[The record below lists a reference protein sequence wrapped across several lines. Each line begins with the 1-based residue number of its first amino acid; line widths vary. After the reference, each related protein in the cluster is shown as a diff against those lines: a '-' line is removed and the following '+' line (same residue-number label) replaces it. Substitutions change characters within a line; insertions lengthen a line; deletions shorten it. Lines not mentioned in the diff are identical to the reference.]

1 MANQLPNLLD
11 WARRSNPDGSAA
23 DVNELLSQC
32 NDVMKDIIW
41 TEGNLPNGNQETVR
55 VGLPIPQYRMANQ
68 GNFSSKSLTMQW
80 QDRFG
85 ELTDYSIV
93 DKSVAEI
100 GDDER
105 VHRMIEDQAHIEGFS
120 QKVASDLFYAN
131 EDVNPASFTGLAP
144 RYGALTAYLSG
155 RNVVDGGGTGSS
167 NSSVWLVGWGNRS
180 VKAIFPKGTVA
191 GLVYENKGDVVPQYD
206 SQGRRFEAW
215 TSYFRWKL
223 GLVNADWRWGSRI
236 ANLDTTSAGLK
247 GIAPYDLFVGMGAQV
262 NMLPNLSAVT
272 SGITSTDDPRNPT
285 MGVRAAFYANRLVR
299 TAMDTQAMRDKN
311 VLLTLADFAGAPT
324 VQFRGIPI
332 RVCDA
337 LINAEAR
344 VV

>member
-1 MANQLPNLLD
+1 MANLLPNLLD

-41 TEGNLPNGNQETVR
+41 VEGNLPNEETVR
-55 VGLPIPQYRMANQ
+55 VGLPIPQYRAVNQ
-68 GNFSSKSLTMQW
+68 GNWSSKSLTMQW

-85 ELTDYSIV
+85 QLTDYSIV
-93 DKSVAEI
+93 DKRIALI

-120 QKVASDLFYAN
+120 QKVANDIFYAN
-131 EDVNPASFTGLAP
+131 ENTNPAGFTGLSP

-155 RNVVDGGGTGSS
+155 RNVIDAGGTGTS
-167 NSSVWLVGWGNRS
+167 NTSVWLVGWSPRAI
-180 VKAIFPKGTVA
+180 KAIFPKGSTA
-191 GLVYENKGDVVPQYD
+191 GLIYKNLGDVVPQYD
-206 SQGRRFEAW
+206 ASGRRFEAW
-215 TSYFRWKL
+215 TSYFEWNL
-223 GLVNADWRWGSRI
+223 GLVTADWRWGSRI
-236 ANLDTTSAGLK
+236 ANIDTTSAGIK
-247 GIAPYDLFVGMGAQV
+247 GVSAYDLFIGMGAQV
-262 NMLPNLSAVT
+262 NALPNLSAVT
-272 SGITSTDDPRNPT
+272 SGITGTDDPRNPS
-285 MGVRAAFYANRLVR
+285 MGVRAAFYCNRTAR